1 MSIESEILKKQK
13 EIQQKQ
19 DELSN
24 LITARNKEMFK
35 CFLDAFPELSQ
46 NADISLDEFKKQ
58 LRKVAGIF
66 HTINGNDSEKKAKHV
81 KQRPKRKSKKQ
92 SSKHIVSNKHV
103 VANTNLK
110 DDSKSQKSSK
120 LHSSLV
126 QNDSDLV
133 TQDEIDQAAKAL
145 SGSIGSADYPD
156 DSDDIFE
163 SEKEEPILQEDAN
176 TDSKADE
183 VSQKLA
189 IHDLNNEVP
198 SDDLVLSDE
207 KADLINKS
215 DDDSDDEDIGEADID
230 DLGEGFEVDPSFV
243 PQDGALVED
252 KQADDEQDTGSKAKQ
267 AKQWS
272 SIFKDD
278 SSSKLADSIMNEV
291 KK

>member
-267 AKQWS
+267 AEQWS